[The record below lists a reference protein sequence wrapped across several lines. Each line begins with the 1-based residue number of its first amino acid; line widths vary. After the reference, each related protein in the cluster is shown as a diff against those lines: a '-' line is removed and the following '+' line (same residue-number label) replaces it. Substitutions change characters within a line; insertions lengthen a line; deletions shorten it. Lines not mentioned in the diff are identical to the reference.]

1 MPIIANIGRRTFKGR
16 LAVVAIY
23 ALLSLMGVTMVVPF
37 LITVSGSMT
46 NDFDYDRFDTV
57 PRYLWSTSDRFVK
70 GLVLFFNVY
79 HDWPEQMRAR
89 FRTMPE
95 HWSTWANAGQD
106 DAGVQALAE
115 PYMNPSDEALKRWK
129 IMAADYAE
137 FAHHYPVE
145 DMLPAM
151 RDVEATPLLLEKY
164 KSLWLRNA
172 PEDAKH
178 ISGRALESRA
188 LELLEETWNMPL
200 ESVYSIEFEM
210 IEGRL
215 PYWHQSWYPHDDPKY
230 RDYEWLKRVLRN
242 GYAQPGVK
250 TSWLRF
256 LRRHD
261 VKIKRELDVF
271 PVDLQTDPA
280 VRKLWIAF
288 KKDHAPAGRSSPVA
302 MRVIWRKYLESEEV
316 SDLLE
321 LPPEEGFDA
330 DFYNRIAGTDYPSM
344 FDTPFPVP
352 ADAPESLR
360 DLWVRFV
367 ETRYPVRL
375 TSVEVTPRLK
385 QQFADFLRTR
395 LGTTDNANRMLGTN
409 IQSWEEIELSPT
421 STGYRGRGAL
431 RDVWFDFVKS
441 LPFEDR
447 VLTSSEHVF
456 QQFLVDRYG
465 TLEKINQTYNW
476 NLRRIEEAFPPF
488 DIAYA
493 VTYLE
498 NEAAFG
504 WAPARQN
511 YAGVLTFLLKRG
523 RAILVTGLLVALA
536 IFATL
541 TVNPLAAYG
550 LSRFSVRGKDK
561 IILFFLATMAFPAM
575 VSAIPAY
582 LLMRD
587 LNMLNTFFA
596 LVLPYAANGMAIFI
610 LKGFFDSLPQ
620 ELYDAATIDGAGEL
634 QIFARITMP
643 MMKPILAI
651 QSLYAFLWAY
661 NSWEWALII
670 CQKKSMWTMAVWMYQ
685 ADRSWWA
692 DMPWLATAGYVVISI
707 PTLLVFLFCQKIILR
722 GIIIPSMK

>member
-1 MPIIANIGRRTFKGR
+1 VPILANIGKKTLRGR
-16 LAVVAIY
+16 LAVVTIY

-46 NDFDYDRFDTV
+46 NDFDYDRFHPV
-57 PRYLWSTSDRFVK
+57 PRYLWSKSDRFAK
-70 GLVLFFNVY
+70 GLVFFFNVY

-89 FRTMPE
+89 FRTLPE

-106 DAGVQALAE
+106 DDGVQALVA
-115 PYMNPSDEALKRWK
+115 PYLHPSEEELARWK

-137 FAHHYPVE
+137 FSQHYPVE

-164 KSLWLRNA
+164 KTLWLRNN
-172 PEDAKH
+172 PEQAKR
-178 ISGRALESRA
+178 ISRRKLDIKA
-188 LELLEETWNMPL
+188 LELLEETWGMPL
-200 ESVYSIEFEM
+200 ESVYGIEFEM
-210 IEGRL
+210 VEGRL
-215 PYWHQSWYPHDDPKY
+215 PYWHQSWYPQDTPKY
-230 RDYEWLKRVLRN
+230 RDYEWLKRALRN
-242 GYAQPGVK
+242 GYAQPGVRK
-250 TSWLRF
+250 SWLKF
-256 LRRHD
+256 LQRNG
-261 VKIKRELDVF
+261 VKVDQERNVF
-271 PVDLQTDPA
+271 PVDLQTDPEI
-280 VRKLWIAF
+280 RELWLEF
-288 KKDHAPAGRSSPVA
+288 KKEHAPVGRSSPLA
-302 MRVIWRKYLESEEV
+302 MRVVWRKYLHSEEV
-316 SDLLE
+316 SELLG
-321 LPPEEGFDA
+321 LPLGEQFDINV
-330 DFYNRIAGTDYPSM
+330 YNRIAETTYASM
-344 FDTPFPVP
+344 FDTPFPP
-352 ADAPESLR
+352 PPDAPAALR

-367 ETRYPVRL
+367 ETRYPLRL
-375 TSVEVTPRLK
+375 TSLSITPELR
-385 QQFADFLRTR
+385 QQYSALLEERFK
-395 LGTTDNANRMLGTN
+395 TTENANRMLGTG
-409 IQSWEEIELSPT
+409 IEKWEDIELHAAASHD
-421 STGYRGRGAL
+421 RDQGAL
-431 RDVWFDFVKS
+431 KDLWFDFVKS

-456 QQFLVDRYG
+456 QEFLLDRYKSLG
-465 TLEKINQTYNW
+465 EINEIYSWQ
-476 NLRRIEEAFPPF
+476 LAHIEEAFPPF

-493 VTYLE
+493 VTYFQ
-498 NEAAFG
+498 NQRAFA
-504 WAPARQN
+504 WAPAKQN
-511 YAGVLTFLLKRG
+511 YSGVVTFLTKRG

-536 IFATL
+536 ILATL

-550 LSRFSVRGKDK
+550 LSRFAVRGKDK

-610 LKGFFDSLPQ
+610 LKGFFDSLPH

-634 QIFARITMP
+634 QIFAQITMP

-651 QSLYAFLWAY
+651 QSLSAFLWAY

-685 ADRSWWA
+685 ADSSWWA

-707 PTLLVFLFCQKIILR
+707 PTLLIFLFCQKIILR